1 MRNTASLVVALALAL
16 VLPAAS
22 LFAQAAPPP
31 EQGALDQRY
40 ATDVR
45 EKVEQPHQAAM
56 QRLNESYRVTLENSL
71 KKAAGE
77 GKLDDAVVWQ
87 KESKQFTETGKVPE
101 SDEPGT
107 PAELARVRAAWR
119 AEAAR
124 LAKVRAASLQ
134 PIQQAYI
141 ASLRLQERELTR
153 LLKLDEAIAVRT
165 KIDALTAELAKAAP
179 APAAPIAAAT
189 PAASPAPARTALNA
203 PQPLPGGLT
212 ILPYARP
219 AERADF
225 YASGNNSSSVFRNG
239 KEVLTGVDRNNFKK
253 ARVSGLKEGDVIT
266 ILQNGRFSDNFIW
279 LSAIS
284 PEGAF
289 LFETGLDWKC
299 YLPKNPAKWWDI
311 KNIDKE
317 DSPTS
322 QTVQNEYEPLVKRA
336 AMATPLFHGTP
347 PIHSVLQVGNA
358 HQPMYFYHVL
368 TRQDLLPKQV
378 PADTVLSG
386 PPIPATPKK
395 K

>member
-1 MRNTASLVVALALAL
+1 MRSTASFPAVLALALAL
-16 VLPAAS
+16 LGAG
-22 LFAQAAPPP
+22 LFAQTAPAP
-31 EQGALDQRY
+31 EQAVLEQRY
-40 ATDVR
+40 TTDLR
-45 EKVEQPHQAAM
+45 EKVEQPHQAAL
-56 QRLNESYRVTLENSL
+56 QRLNDSYRVTLETAL

-77 GKLDDAVVWQ
+77 GKLDDAVALQ
-87 KESKQFTETGKVPE
+87 KESKRFAETSTVPE

-107 PAELARVRAAWR
+107 PAELGKVRAAWR

-124 LAKVRAASLQ
+124 LAKVRAAALQ
-134 PIQQAYI
+134 PIQQAYV
-141 ASLRLQERELTR
+141 ASLRLVEKELTR

-179 APAAPIAAAT
+179 PPAAPIATATPAAT
-189 PAASPAPARTALNA
+189 PARTPLNA
-203 PQPLPGGLT
+203 PQPLPGGLS

-225 YASGNNSSSVFRNG
+225 YASGNNSSSVYRNG

-299 YLPKNPAKWWDI
+299 YLPKNQLKWWDI
-311 KNIDKE
+311 KNIEQE
-317 DSPTS
+317 DAPTL

-336 AMATPLFHGTP
+336 AMATPLFHGTL

-378 PADTVLSG
+378 PAESVLSG